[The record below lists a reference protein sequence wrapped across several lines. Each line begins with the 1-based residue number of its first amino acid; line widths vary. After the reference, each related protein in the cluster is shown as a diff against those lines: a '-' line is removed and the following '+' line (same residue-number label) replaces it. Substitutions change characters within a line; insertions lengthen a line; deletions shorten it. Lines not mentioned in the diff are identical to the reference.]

1 MKMAKKKNA
10 KQRREEEKNRL
21 KAKIEK
27 FKIKYAEQETVDKIT
42 EEIAQSDKIMR
53 TESIL
58 VQHTKKSLAKASGV
72 KSVFIKDDEVIM
84 TSFGRGN
91 DAVVEKIIKDNNVD
105 EKNTKPAYEI
115 VDIEKNGDLIKVQSR
130 RCKNIESA
138 NTELPPEKI
147 GMDLIRCK
155 DKLEEI
161 YFGRTF
167 NDNIHIQLIYNIL
180 DIEKYCLY
188 ISIMPYMLW
197 AILKEKKMIKKR
209 I

>member
-1 MKMAKKKNA
+1 MVVTYLKWIIILREGTMKMAKKKNA

-147 GMDLIRCK
+147 GMDLIRCN
-155 DKLEEI
+155 I
-161 YFGRTF
+161 FWTYF
-167 NDNIHIQLIYNIL
+167 
-180 DIEKYCLY
+180 
-188 ISIMPYMLW
+188 
-197 AILKEKKMIKKR
+197 
-209 I
+209 